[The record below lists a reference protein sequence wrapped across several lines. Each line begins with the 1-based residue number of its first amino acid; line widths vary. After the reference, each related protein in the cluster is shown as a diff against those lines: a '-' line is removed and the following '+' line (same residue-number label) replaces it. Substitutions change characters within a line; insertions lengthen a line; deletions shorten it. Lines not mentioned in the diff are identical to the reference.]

1 MLRYGTLSGEMATT
15 TAPERFAGLRGAYS
29 ADRAAALAGVAV
41 STLYDWARK
50 GIYVPGLSRGRLMLW
65 SWPDLL
71 ALRAIS
77 WLRTTKPEL
86 SIRATT
92 MKQVRALLR
101 TLERE
106 FEDRLGEQLARRSVI
121 LRVDSAGRPFIN
133 IEQDMVHPVSHEA
146 LQLASSDLMI
156 DLLAV
161 YEPGQGIR
169 GPHLLTPR
177 PQLRIL
183 PGKLGGEPHIE
194 DTRIET
200 RAVNALIQRGYAA
213 EQVVELYPFLDL
225 ASVEQAVDLEDQLS
239 GNLRSAA

>member
-1 MLRYGTLSGEMATT
+1 MAT
-15 TAPERFAGLRGAYS
+15 AIAYDRFVGLRGAYS
-29 ADRAAALAGVAV
+29 ADRAASLAGVPV
-41 STLYDWARK
+41 STLYYWAREE
-50 GIYVPGLSRGRLMLW
+50 IYVPGLSRGRLMLW

-77 WLRTTKPEL
+77 WLRTTKPDL
-86 SIRATT
+86 SVKATT
-92 MKQVRALLR
+92 MKQVRALLW
-101 TLERE
+101 TVEE
-106 FEDRLGEQLARRSVI
+106 DSGDRLGERLARRSLV
-121 LRVDSAGRPFIN
+121 LRVDTSGRPYVE
-133 IEQDMVHPVSHEA
+133 IEDELAQPVDQGV

-183 PGKLGGEPHIE
+183 PGKLGGEPHIQ

-200 RAVNALIQRGYAA
+200 RAVSALIQRGYEA
-213 EQVVELYPFLDL
+213 EQIIELYPFLDV
-225 ASVEQAVDLEDQLS
+225 ASVEQAVDLEEQLS